1 MQNCAAQTQPRLGKE
16 GLKIGLKIVAF
27 RDCNNI
33 S

>member
-1 MQNCAAQTQPRLGKE
+1 MQNCAAQSRLGKE